1 MAAAVSNP
9 PPNNGVKL
17 SATGRSVLG
26 RRNEPGRLPA
36 ALIAIVVHL
45 AFFALIIFGV
55 SWQVKAP
62 TPLNAEIWRDLPP
75 INTATPV
82 PVAEVEPTP
91 PKPAEPAPPP
101 PPPSPVVAKPA
112 PPVPSKADIALK
124 AKLDDKLKR
133 EQQKQEQQKIMQQKR
148 EEQKRLDDRKKA
160 DDDKRTKAEE
170 AKKKAADEKVRLETE
185 AREAAIR
192 SARQKSVDDY
202 GGKIGS
208 LIRNRANIPESV
220 TGKPIV
226 EVRLRLLANGAV
238 LDAQIVR
245 PSGNRAFD
253 DAVERAINGIRQWP
267 LPDDPSIL
275 GGRRELNLRIEHER

>member
-1 MAAAVSNP
+1 MAAAYSNP

-26 RRNEPGRLPA
+26 HRREPGRLPA

-45 AFFALIIFGV
+45 CFFALIIFGV

-75 INTATPV
+75 INTAKPL

-101 PPPSPVVAKPA
+101 PPVATKPA

-124 AKLDDKLKR
+124 AKLDDKAKR
-133 EQQKQEQQKIMQQKR
+133 EQQKQEQQKLLQEKH
-148 EEQKRLDDRKKA
+148 EEQKRLDERNKA
-160 DDDKRTKAEE
+160 EGDKRLKAEE

-185 AREAAIR
+185 ARESAIR
-192 SARQKSVDDY
+192 SARQKAVDDY
-202 GGKIGS
+202 GGKIGA

-220 TGKPIV
+220 IGKPIV

-267 LPDDPSIL
+267 LPEDPSIL